1 MLKSRH
7 LKLLS
12 VVLVGCAALLLAGC
26 PPRERIEKID
36 RDPGRFAGREITIAG
51 RVTDSYG
58 AMGTGVFQVD
68 DGTGTIWVFSK
79 RQGIPGGGAKVAVSG
94 RIQQGFAFGGRN
106 FAIILIESER
116 RH

>member
-1 MLKSRH
+1 VSRR

-12 VVLVGCAALLLAGC
+12 VLAVGCVALLLAGC
-26 PPRERIEKID
+26 PPRERIAKID

-58 AMGTGVFQVD
+58 AMGSGVFQVD
-68 DGTGTIWVFSK
+68 DGTGAMWVFSK
-79 RQGIPGGGAKVAVSG
+79 RHGIPGGGVKVAVSG
-94 RIQQGFAFGGRN
+94 RVQQGFAFGGRN
-106 FAIILIESER
+106 FAIILIETER

>member
-1 MLKSRH
+1 MTSRR

-12 VVLVGCAALLLAGC
+12 MLLVGLAAVLLAGC

-58 AMGTGVFQVD
+58 AMGTGVFQID
-68 DGTGTIWVFSK
+68 DGTGAMWVLARGMVF
-79 RQGIPGGGAKVAVSG
+79 RAAV
-94 RIQQGFAFGGRN
+94 
-106 FAIILIESER
+106 
-116 RH
+116 

>member
-1 MLKSRH
+1 VTSRSFRV
-7 LKLLS
+7 LT
-12 VVLVGCAALLLAGC
+12 VALVGVAAVLLAGC
-26 PPRERIEKID
+26 PPRERIAKID

-79 RQGIPGGGAKVAVSG
+79 RQGIPGGGVKVAVSG
-94 RIQQGFAFGGRN
+94 RVQQGFAFGGRN
-106 FAIILIESER
+106 FAIILIENER

>member
-1 MLKSRH
+1 MTSRSFRV
-7 LKLLS
+7 LT
-12 VVLVGCAALLLAGC
+12 VALVGVAAVLLAGC
-26 PPRERIEKID
+26 PPRERIAKID

-79 RQGIPGGGAKVAVSG
+79 RQGIPGGGVKVAVSG
-94 RIQQGFAFGGRN
+94 RVQQGFAFGGRN
-106 FAIILIESER
+106 FAIILIENER

>member
-1 MLKSRH
+1 VTSRRFKMLFI
-7 LKLLS
+7 L
-12 VVLVGCAALLLAGC
+12 LVGFAAILLAGC
-26 PPRERIEKID
+26 PPRERIAKID

-68 DGTGTIWVFSK
+68 DGTGTMWVFSK
-79 RQGIPGGGAKVAVSG
+79 RQGIPGGGSKVAVSG
-94 RIQQGFAFGGRN
+94 HVQQGFAFGGRN
-106 FAIILIESER
+106 FAIILIENER

>member
-1 MLKSRH
+1 MTSRRFKV
-7 LKLLS
+7 LT
-12 VVLVGCAALLLAGC
+12 VALVGVAAVLLAGC
-26 PPRERIEKID
+26 PPRERIAKID

-68 DGTGTIWVFSK
+68 DGTGTMWVFSK
-79 RQGIPGGGAKVAVSG
+79 RQGIPGGGVKVAVSG
-94 RIQQGFAFGGRN
+94 RVQQGFAFGGHN
-106 FAIILIESER
+106 FAVILIDSER